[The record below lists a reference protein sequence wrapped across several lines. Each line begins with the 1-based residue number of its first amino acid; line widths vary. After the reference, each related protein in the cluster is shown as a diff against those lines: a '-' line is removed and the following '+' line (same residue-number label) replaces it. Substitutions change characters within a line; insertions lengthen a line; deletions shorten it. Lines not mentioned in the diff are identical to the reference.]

1 MPKNKVTSGDF
12 HHSGFTLIELM
23 VTIAILSVLA
33 TVAIPEMS
41 ALLKNTKVKTATR
54 QLVSTLQE
62 MKLRAI
68 KENAVTVMII
78 DEANDAYTVFL
89 DNDPENKVLDTGEEI
104 IAQVDLQSDKLDITS
119 NSLNKTLGFNGRG
132 FLSYGSGTITIT
144 NSSGKQKQIVINF
157 MGNIREE

>member
-1 MPKNKVTSGDF
+1 MLKKRITSRVF

-41 ALLKNTKVKTATR
+41 ALLKNTKLRTATR

-78 DEANDAYTVFL
+78 DEVNDAYTVFL
-89 DNDPENKVLDTGEEI
+89 DNDPENKALDTGEEI
-104 IAQVDLQSDKLDITS
+104 IAQVDLQSDKLDVTS

-132 FLSYGSGTITIT
+132 FLSYGSGTVTIT

-157 MGNIREE
+157 MGNIRDE

>member
-1 MPKNKVTSGDF
+1 MLKKRITSGDF

-41 ALLKNTKVKTATR
+41 ALLKNTKVRTATR

-78 DEANDAYTVFL
+78 DEANDTYTVFL
-89 DNDPENKVLDTGEEI
+89 DNDPENKALDTGEEI
-104 IAQVDLQSDKLDITS
+104 IAQVDLQSDKLDVTS

-132 FLSYGSGTITIT
+132 FLSYGSGTVTIT

-157 MGNIREE
+157 MGNIRDE

>member
-1 MPKNKVTSGDF
+1 MLKKRITSGDF

-41 ALLKNTKVKTATR
+41 ALLKNTKVRTATR

-78 DEANDAYTVFL
+78 DEVNDAYTVFL
-89 DNDPENKVLDTGEEI
+89 DNDPENKALDTGEEI
-104 IAQVDLQSDKLDITS
+104 IAQVDLQSDKLDVTS

-157 MGNIREE
+157 MGNIRDE

>member
-1 MPKNKVTSGDF
+1 MLKKRITSGDF

-41 ALLKNTKVKTATR
+41 ALLKNTKVRTATR

-78 DEANDAYTVFL
+78 DEANDTYTVFL
-89 DNDPENKVLDTGEEI
+89 DNDPENKALDTGEEI
-104 IAQVDLQSDKLDITS
+104 IAQVDLQSDKLDVTS

-157 MGNIREE
+157 MGNIRDE

>member
-1 MPKNKVTSGDF
+1 MLKKRITSRGF

-41 ALLKNTKVKTATR
+41 ALLKNTKLRTATR
-54 QLVSTLQE
+54 QLFSTLQE

-78 DEANDAYTVFL
+78 DEVNDAYTVFL
-89 DNDPENKVLDTGEEI
+89 DNDPENKALDTGEEI
-104 IAQVDLQSDKLDITS
+104 IAQVDLQSDKLDVTS

-157 MGNIREE
+157 MGNIRDE

>member
-1 MPKNKVTSGDF
+1 MPKKKVTSGDF

>member
-1 MPKNKVTSGDF
+1 MLKKRITSGDF

-41 ALLKNTKVKTATR
+41 ALLKNTKVRTATR

-78 DEANDAYTVFL
+78 DEVNDAYTVFL
-89 DNDPENKVLDTGEEI
+89 DNDPENKALDTGEEI
-104 IAQVDLQSDKLDITS
+104 IAQVDLQSDKLDVTS

-132 FLSYGSGTITIT
+132 FLSYGSGTVTIT

-157 MGNIREE
+157 MGNIRDE

>member
-1 MPKNKVTSGDF
+1 
-12 HHSGFTLIELM
+12 M

-41 ALLKNTKVKTATR
+41 ALLKNTKLRTATR
-54 QLVSTLQE
+54 QLFSTLQE

-78 DEANDAYTVFL
+78 DEVNDAYTVFL
-89 DNDPENKVLDTGEEI
+89 DNDPENKALDTGEEI
-104 IAQVDLQSDKLDITS
+104 IAQVDLQSDKLDVTS

-132 FLSYGSGTITIT
+132 FLSYGSGTVTIT

-157 MGNIREE
+157 MGNIRDE